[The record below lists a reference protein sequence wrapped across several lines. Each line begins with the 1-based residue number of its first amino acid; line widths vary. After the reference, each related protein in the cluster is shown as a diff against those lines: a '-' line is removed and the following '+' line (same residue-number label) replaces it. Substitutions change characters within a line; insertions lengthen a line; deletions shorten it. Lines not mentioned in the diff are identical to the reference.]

1 MEVSPKAV
9 DPSGA
14 GAGSATSD
22 SGTATGCF
30 PRVVTI
36 LLFCKRFDGPMSLSS
51 LSLLSEDRP

>member
-1 MEVSPKAV
+1 MGVSPKAV

-14 GAGSATSD
+14 RAGSVTSD
-22 SGTATGCF
+22 SSAATGCF

-36 LLFCKRFDGPMSLSS
+36 LLFRKQFDGLMSLSS